1 MIAEWSISQLNKLS
15 SFVAPRVTQFQGE
28 ERILV
33 SDAIE
38 VMLAPSRMQQILLQ
52 LGKPQ
57 VVYLDGADAQIAL
70 EYLKNFY
77 GNDPRV
83 KIASTFRWE
92 DWENLDEAC
101 CAVIHTDKA
110 IASTQWFSLAPWDR
124 DDLIQFLL
132 TTHPGQCGT
141 ILGRIPCGT
150 YGQVR
155 GGVSLWIGIVETMLA
170 FPHEN
175 DLHRILVSMLRPK
188 LTAVHSLNSHDS
200 MNWLGDQLLSAYSQS
215 SKTDLR
221 ESIEKVVSLSD
232 DPLYQSLLSIP
243 SLQSRIASDRFAELL
258 RQSNKSILKASYRSE
273 LIIEVSKRLQG
284 HESVADFLKK
294 SVDGKYAS
302 TSVSILSQIDPT
314 WKPPKGKDYKF
325 QNAYL
330 SGASWAGS
338 YLEET
343 KFGGATLTNMCLD
356 QSVLNDSILHFTR
369 CDGVSAEDACLR
381 GIKANKASFV
391 GVLFCR
397 AEMCVSR
404 WEDCDFRQSDF
415 GSALLDGSSFVRCNL
430 REASFCSA
438 VSNRV
443 QFCECT
449 LKGADFSD
457 AQLGSSSFQ
466 GLDLRSTV
474 WCRTNLI
481 KANLERAIMDS
492 LSMEHC
498 NLYEANLFEASLTGS
513 RMKETSLLRANL
525 ANTKL
530 GEVNWENCDLREA
543 ILTGATFHY
552 GSTRAGIVDSPYP
565 SHGTRTGFYTDDR
578 EELYFKEPE
587 LIRKASLVG
596 CDLRGARFHGV
607 DFYLVDLR
615 GAILDPLQRELL
627 GSAGAIL
634 D

>member
-1 MIAEWSISQLNKLS
+1 MNKLS
-15 SFVAPRVTQFQGE
+15 SLVAPRVTQFQGE
-28 ERILV
+28 ERILI

-38 VMLAPSRMQQILLQ
+38 VMLVPSKLQQVLLQ

-57 VVYLDGADAQIAL
+57 VVYLDGADSQIAL
-70 EYLKNFY
+70 EYLRDFY

-83 KIASTFRWE
+83 KIAPTFLWD
-92 DWENLDEAC
+92 DWEEFDEAC
-101 CAVIHTDKA
+101 RVLIHTDKA
-110 IASTQWFSLAPWDR
+110 IASTQWFSIAPWDR

-132 TTHPGQCGT
+132 AAHPAQCGL
-141 ILGRIPCGT
+141 ILGRIPSET
-150 YGQVR
+150 YGKVR

-170 FPHEN
+170 FPNED
-175 DLHRILVSMLRPK
+175 DLHRILVSILRPK
-188 LTAVHSLNSHDS
+188 LTAVHSVHLHDS
-200 MNWLGDQLLSAYSQS
+200 MNWLGDQFLSAYSQS
-215 SKTDLR
+215 SKTHLP
-221 ESIEKVVSLSD
+221 ESIEKMVLLSD
-232 DPLYQSLLSIP
+232 DPLYRSLLSIP

-273 LIIEVSKRLQG
+273 LITEVSKRLQG
-284 HESVADFLKK
+284 NESVADFLKK
-294 SVDGKYAS
+294 CVYGKYAS
-302 TSVSILSQIDPT
+302 TAVSILSQIDPT

-356 QSVLNDSILHFTR
+356 DSVLNDSILHFTR
-369 CDGVSAEDACLR
+369 CDGISAEDACLR

-391 GVLFCR
+391 GAHFCR
-397 AEMCVSR
+397 AEMCVTS

-415 GSALLDGSSFVRCNL
+415 GSALLDGSSFVRCDL
-430 REASFCSA
+430 RDTSFRSA

-443 QFCECT
+443 QFCDCN
-449 LKGADFSD
+449 LKGSDFSD

-474 WCRTNLI
+474 WCRTNLN
-481 KANLERAIMDS
+481 KANLERAVMDS
-492 LSMEHC
+492 MSMEHC
-498 NLYEANLFEASLTGS
+498 NLYEATLFEASLTGS
-513 RMKETSLLRANL
+513 RMRETSLLRANL

-552 GSTRAGIVDSPYP
+552 GSTRAGIVGSPYP
-565 SHGTRTGFYTDDR
+565 SHGTRTGFYSDDR

-596 CDLRGARFHGV
+596 CDLRGARFPGV